1 MSDLCAETMPNQG
14 ISGKFTI
21 PMGSASTTEI
31 TADEYRHRNAIARRA
46 PRRRL
51 APYFL
56 LVAVLAV
63 SLPRDSLGEES
74 GAAKSL
80 GPLAAAGHSTLD
92 STLDSTSDPISASN
106 PSSMRLADLDGRWR
120 QLESGPDESDR
131 LKAIDTAV
139 ESLTWV
145 VRKMAGGVL
154 RSTTAPQ
161 PMLHFVWDG
170 ARLHERVRGKRGAEA
185 RPIVPGAG
193 PVSAIDSRGEA
204 FEGAW
209 LWTPEGLRFSWRQ
222 HQAYGANLYRLDEAK
237 RELTVDHAIHVT
249 AIDGVRPILYRS
261 RFAKDGL
268 PAVSAAGDDR
278 ER

>member
-1 MSDLCAETMPNQG
+1 MLIVTV
-14 ISGKFTI
+14 
-21 PMGSASTTEI
+21 
-31 TADEYRHRNAIARRA
+31 
-46 PRRRL
+46 
-51 APYFL
+51 
-56 LVAVLAV
+56 LVF
-63 SLPRDSLGEES
+63 SLPRNSLGEEPA
-74 GAAKSL
+74 AAKRL
-80 GPLAAAGHSTLD
+80 GPLAAAAHST
-92 STLDSTSDPISASN
+92 SEPTSASN

-120 QLESGPDESDR
+120 QLESGLDERDR

-139 ESLTWV
+139 EPLTWV

-154 RSTTAPQ
+154 RSTTAPKS
-161 PMLHFVWDG
+161 MLHFIWDG
-170 ARLHERVRGKRGAEA
+170 TRLHERVRGKRGGEA

-209 LWTPEGLRFSWRQ
+209 LWTPEGLQFSWRQ